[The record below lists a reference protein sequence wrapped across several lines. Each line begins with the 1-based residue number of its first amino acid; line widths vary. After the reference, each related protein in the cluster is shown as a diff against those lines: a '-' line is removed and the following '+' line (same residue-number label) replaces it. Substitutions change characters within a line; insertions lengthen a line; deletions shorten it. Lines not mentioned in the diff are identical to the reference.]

1 MKLNYRNPELLLS
14 KTPCI
19 FKMWAGNSYYIW
31 KTQNAKALI
40 QTVVETQIA
49 KEIEVPKLDSI
60 FSKLVEFCRDK
71 KVKEISIEILKNY
84 PGNELKLLQD
94 EYDLLQAAKKDKKCL
109 NKEFV
114 NHKSYPRWISQEVIN
129 NFKIY
134 YTKGKNVG
142 SSVKDKNLRKFLNT
156 LVKKNELD
164 PPAVE
169 KIYEYIKTRYK

>member
-1 MKLNYRNPELLLS
+1 MEN
-14 KTPCI
+14 T
-19 FKMWAGNSYYIW
+19 
-31 KTQNAKALI
+31 KALI

-134 YTKGKNVG
+134 YTKGKRVG
-142 SSVKDKNLRKFLNT
+142 PACSRKNIRIHQNS
-156 LVKKNELD
+156 
-164 PPAVE
+164 
-169 KIYEYIKTRYK
+169 IQIK